1 MAKVVQKRV
10 EDTAKILFQCG
21 LIKIILI
28 HELQKQNL
36 TWRQFVIHNDF
47 EEPERLLK
55 ERFKED
61 EVLLITY
68 IEYEIQNSKETSSKQ
83 PKRRI
88 RTRSMVKEELQFQEN
103 DKIFTTYERRSRKDQ
118 QG

>member
-36 TWRQFVIHNDF
+36 TLQQFVIHNEF
-47 EEPERLLK
+47 EELE
-55 ERFKED
+55 
-61 EVLLITY
+61 
-68 IEYEIQNSKETSSKQ
+68 
-83 PKRRI
+83 
-88 RTRSMVKEELQFQEN
+88 
-103 DKIFTTYERRSRKDQ
+103 
-118 QG
+118 